1 MADDCIFCS
10 IANGKIPV
18 GFVAESED
26 AVAFRD
32 VNPQARVHVL
42 VIPRQHVESLDAAE
56 DPLLLGKLLAMAA
69 EVARTEGIVES
80 GYRTVINSG
89 PDAGQSVFHLHLHV
103 IGGRPMNWPPFSAAG
118 A

>member
-1 MADDCIFCS
+1 MAEDCIFCS

-42 VIPRQHVESLDAAE
+42 VIPRQHVESLDAAK
-56 DPLLLGKLLAMAA
+56 DPVLLGKLLEMAA
-69 EVARTEGIVES
+69 EVARTEGIAES
-80 GYRTVINSG
+80 GYRTVVNTG
-89 PDAGQSVFHLHLHV
+89 RDGGQSVFHLHLHV
-103 IGGRPMNWPPFSAAG
+103 IGGKHMSWPPFP
-118 A
+118 